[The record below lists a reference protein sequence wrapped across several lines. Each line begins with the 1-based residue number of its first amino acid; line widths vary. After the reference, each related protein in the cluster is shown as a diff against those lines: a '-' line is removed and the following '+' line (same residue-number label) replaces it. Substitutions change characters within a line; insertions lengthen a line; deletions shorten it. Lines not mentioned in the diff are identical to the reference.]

1 MCNALTVTKRESAPL
16 PERLCERIAYCAILL
31 TVYEADYSVVVAQSE
46 GADHRYYSTP
56 EMQNILLQNV
66 VGHTVRKAKNF
77 AGGATDAILSGRQV
91 LINLMS
97 DFVLDKTKAT
107 AEGRQWESYILE
119 RIANNARF
127 AAGGQCVSFAP
138 MTLCLTEGHYGE
150 YAGLLVG
157 YSCSLTLPCRDVF
170 QVCDPIFVHLYSLRN
185 FSRTNAQ
192 GANLSDSCSYA
203 IFLRCLFRA
212 GDGVLVDS
220 LLVMALP
227 CKIMH
232 RSSSHHGT
240 YSGYSC
246 SLALR
251 RWSSSRATV
260 TSCPISSAALTPIF
274 STCARASSEETRGFS
289 PLPSAWRRAI
299 SPRTAVITKAA
310 IVSPSVFEF
319 SISSITSWG
328 KRIFFICDLLLM
340 FPVAIRM
347 SGYFEVCTHYTKRC
361 VDKTLDTVAHLNLI
375 CIYTN
380 CCGVYTAT
388 PRSGGTHAGRLTKP
402 LNEVTIMAGTQHT
415 QTHPKF
421 IYTFL
426 AVHRDCIADG
436 KNTVHVA
443 ADTLVDACEMLNDM
457 GYISAT
463 WKGREENTLF
473 IQKCDNNFIWRFIA
487 LSTAQPRVIHIEATS
502 EQEARQQSP
511 DGCVMVFAARIRQ
524 EVEHV

>member
-170 QVCDPIFVHLYSLRN
+170 QVCDPIFVRLYSLRN
-185 FSRTNAQ
+185 FSRINAQ
-192 GANLSDSCSYA
+192 GANLFDSCSYA

-212 GDGVLVDS
+212 GDGVLVDF
-220 LLVMALP
+220 LLVMAQP
-227 CKIMH
+227 CKTMH
-232 RSSSHHGT
+232 RSSSHHGAGD
-240 YSGYSC
+240 GYSC

-251 RWSSSRATV
+251 RWRYSTSRFNAAVTNCPVLSPGIFTASTLFITSCGTLAATV
-260 TSCPISSAALTPIF
+260 CDFAFTAFVAMLCTPYKKQMQYAGKKISVQHLTYLTP
-274 STCARASSEETRGFS
+274 G
-289 PLPSAWRRAI
+289 L
-299 SPRTAVITKAA
+299 KL
-310 IVSPSVFEF
+310 VFN
-319 SISSITSWG
+319 T
-328 KRIFFICDLLLM
+328 LLM
-340 FPVAIRM
+340 QGA
-347 SGYFEVCTHYTKRC
+347 ETT
-361 VDKTLDTVAHLNLI
+361 
-375 CIYTN
+375 
-380 CCGVYTAT
+380 T
-388 PRSGGTHAGRLTKP
+388 PRSGGTHAGRLTTNDSKSI
-402 LNEVTIMAGTQHT
+402 EVAMRNHT
-415 QTHPKF
+415 THPQG
-421 IYTFL
+421 
-426 AVHRDCIADG
+426 RDSH
-436 KNTVHVA
+436 N
-443 ADTLVDACEMLNDM
+443 LNK
-457 GYISAT
+457 Y
-463 WKGREENTLF
+463 
-473 IQKCDNNFIWRFIA
+473 IWRFIA

>member
-170 QVCDPIFVHLYSLRN
+170 QVCDPIFVRLYSLRN
-185 FSRTNAQ
+185 FSRINAQ
-192 GANLSDSCSYA
+192 GANLFDSCSYA

-212 GDGVLVDS
+212 GDGVLVDF
-220 LLVMALP
+220 LLVMAQP
-227 CKIMH
+227 CKTMH
-232 RSSSHHGT
+232 RSSSHHGAGD
-240 YSGYSC
+240 GYSC

-251 RWSSSRATV
+251 RWRYSTSRFNAAVTNCPVLSPGIFTASTLFITSCGTLAATV
-260 TSCPISSAALTPIF
+260 CDFAFTAFVAMLCTPYKKQMQYAGKKISVQHLTCLTP
-274 STCARASSEETRGFS
+274 G
-289 PLPSAWRRAI
+289 L
-299 SPRTAVITKAA
+299 KL
-310 IVSPSVFEF
+310 VFN
-319 SISSITSWG
+319 T
-328 KRIFFICDLLLM
+328 LLM
-340 FPVAIRM
+340 QGA
-347 SGYFEVCTHYTKRC
+347 ETT
-361 VDKTLDTVAHLNLI
+361 
-375 CIYTN
+375 
-380 CCGVYTAT
+380 T
-388 PRSGGTHAGRLTKP
+388 PRSGGTHAGRLTTNDSKSI
-402 LNEVTIMAGTQHT
+402 EVAMRNHT
-415 QTHPKF
+415 THPQG
-421 IYTFL
+421 
-426 AVHRDCIADG
+426 RDSH
-436 KNTVHVA
+436 N
-443 ADTLVDACEMLNDM
+443 LNK
-457 GYISAT
+457 Y
-463 WKGREENTLF
+463 
-473 IQKCDNNFIWRFIA
+473 IWRFIA
-487 LSTAQPRVIHIEATS
+487 LSTAQPHVIHIEATS

>member
-1 MCNALTVTKRESAPL
+1 MCNALTVTKRKSAPL
-16 PERLCERIAYCAILL
+16 PERLCERI
-31 TVYEADYSVVVAQSE
+31 TYSTAMFAMWVNFSDKFVQCE

-56 EMQNILLQNV
+56 EMQNILLQNA
-66 VGHTVRKAKNF
+66 VGHAVRKAKNF
-77 AGGATDAILSGRQV
+77 AGGATDTILSGRQV

-107 AEGRQWESYILE
+107 AESRQWKSYILE
-119 RIANNARF
+119 RITNNATF
-127 AAGGQCVSFAP
+127 AAGGQCDQ
-138 MTLCLTEGHYGE
+138 CI
-150 YAGLLVG
+150 GLLVG
-157 YSCSLTLPCRDVF
+157 RSSGSARCH
-170 QVCDPIFVHLYSLRN
+170 VCNERIFLEYSLRYFSRANAHGAN
-185 FSRTNAQ
+185 FS
-192 GANLSDSCSYA
+192 GARSFTA
-203 IFLRCLFRA
+203 FLRCFFLDEANCFN
-212 GDGVLVDS
+212 VLSVIVDTCNP
-220 LLVMALP
+220 VR
-227 CKIMH
+227 H
-232 RSSSHHGT
+232 SSSLHGA
-240 YSGYSC
+240 SDGYSC

-274 STCARASSEETRGFS
+274 STCASASSEETRGFS

-299 SPRTAVITKAA
+299 SPRTAVTIKFAL
-310 IVSPSVFEF
+310 VSPGCRDASMPLTTSCGNLAF
-319 SISSITSWG
+319 SC
-328 KRIFFICDLLLM
+328 CDLLLTELVDM
-340 FPVAIRM
+340 FAPPINNGMQCNTKVNTKKDLKWYSPKCNLNTTRADTCNSAI
-347 SGYFEVCTHYTKRC
+347 ETTKPR
-361 VDKTLDTVAHLNLI
+361 TVGAVTGL
-375 CIYTN
+375 
-380 CCGVYTAT
+380 
-388 PRSGGTHAGRLTKP
+388 LTKP

-426 AVHRDCIADG
+426 AVHRDCMADG

-443 ADTLVDACEMLNDM
+443 ADTLVDACKMLNDM

-473 IQKCDNNFIWRFIA
+473 IQKCENNFIWRFIA